1 MSRRLLFMFAVL
13 TAIGVLAPAV
23 AAADVGGRPFTT
35 GLTGAAELPGPGDPD
50 AVGSA
55 TLSLNQGQG
64 TVCFSVSWEDIDGTV
79 TASHIHVGTAT
90 EFGAVVVPLFVNA
103 TFSGTGE
110 TSGCTTGVDPELIK
124 AIRQDPSGYYVNVH
138 STSFLPGAIRGQLGK

>member
-1 MSRRLLFMFAVL
+1 MSRRLLFVL
-13 TAIGVLAPAV
+13 AAFTMASVLAPVVAV
-23 AAADVGGRPFTT
+23 ADDGGRPFAT

-64 TVCFSVSWEDIDGTV
+64 TVCFSIRWEDIDGTV
-79 TASHIHVGTAT
+79 TASHIHVGTVT

-103 TFSGTGE
+103 TLPGTGE
-110 TSGCTTGVDPELIK
+110 TSGCTTGVDPGLLK
-124 AIRQDPSGYYVNVH
+124 AIRQNPSGYYVNVH
-138 STSFLPGAIRGQLGK
+138 SSSFLPGAIRGQLGK